1 MAATPCWD
9 CLGNAGMSGAF
20 AIGVEVADIRE
31 VADGTSP
38 LPDNAGTVPEWII
51 QHGNCGTAGSATT
64 SGSAC

>member
-1 MAATPCWD
+1 
-9 CLGNAGMSGAF
+9 MSGAF